1 MGVAGAGAGFD
12 IDNLVVYTGDMPI
25 TDSRMALVHDVAG
38 TRFTPLAAPSTGST
52 EVSVWRVEVPAGG
65 DPVPHELTRE
75 EVLVVL
81 SGTARAS
88 IDGEVTD
95 AAAGCAIIVPPH
107 TPFSL
112 VAAGDEPLVALAYLP
127 VGGQARMP
135 GQEPFTPPW
144 AQ

>member
-1 MGVAGAGAGFD
+1 
-12 IDNLVVYTGDMPI
+12 MPI
-25 TDSRMALVHDVAG
+25 ADAG
-38 TRFTPLAAPSTGST
+38 TASVHEMDGVRFTPLAVPSTGST
-52 EVSVWRVEVPAGG
+52 EISVWRVELPPHG
-65 DPVPHELTRE
+65 DAVPHELTRE

-88 IDGEVTD
+88 IDGRVAEVR
-95 AAAGCAIIVPPH
+95 AGGAVIVPPD

-112 VAAGDEPLVALAYLP
+112 TAAGEEPVVALAYLP

-135 GQEPFTPPW
+135 GGEPFTPPW